1 MISVPSNNKGKHAC
15 QRVFSALFAL
25 FALAC
30 ASKPASQKAKITR
43 KYIAA
48 RCGQFCRS
56 RNVSRQGKTRR
67 EYCRIVKGLDAVWAH
82 FCPSKPC
89 LPLLIDGTID
99 QQVCPCQSM
108 VQGGRSRPSARN
120 VSHWSSCLMRYASV
134 GSAPAS
140 STSARW
146 KPPWCSMAGSWST
159 ADVRSAGSASVTV
172 VPAPSLLSSSI

>member
-1 MISVPSNNKGKHAC
+1 MSVRQRRPLPHMTAPRPVWFRVLPHPLYKCPFFVIIVPSDDKGKHAC
-15 QRVFSALFAL
+15 QRVFPALFAL
-25 FALAC
+25 FALVG
-30 ASKPASQKAKITR
+30 ASPPASQKAKTSRIS
-43 KYIAA
+43 IAG

-56 RNVSRQGKTRR
+56 RNVSRQGKARR

-120 VSHWSSCLMRYASV
+120 VIGQA
-134 GSAPAS
+134 A
-140 STSARW
+140 
-146 KPPWCSMAGSWST
+146 
-159 ADVRSAGSASVTV
+159 
-172 VPAPSLLSSSI
+172 